1 MSTDSDAGFRPLNF
15 VSEQLDPALD
25 LFEESLNRRWRAEV
39 VDYIYKCNEMS
50 GYVLPGTE
58 DPAPD
63 HDGRWA
69 SQIKTHTRGTGS
81 LIGSSNSD
89 PDEFCTYVRWVKNGQ
104 EGSLSDVSD
113 HGPPGG
119 GFGDIRN
126 TDDPSD
132 FEYDSCPIG
141 NQVFREIEELARRE
155 RGNLLPKIPL
165 FDAHDL
171 GEIEQSHGSLV
182 KLCAIL
188 GLDLDN
194 SVGLTGHSNLT
205 GITSNDLQKWNG
217 AGTNIGW
224 WANWTG
230 LVPGILAGGSDS
242 DAFFQSTTPTL
253 HYHAQIAG
261 SLANLLNVRATIVLN
276 TRKNVV
282 NAVTSAAGRLDQFEF
297 QDTTSE
303 SSSIFAVVAAGS
315 LLLALYPP
323 AGVAAASLS
332 IAAFLGDGMMD
343 KASSDLAY
351 QQSREGI
358 IADLHAEVDQINDI
372 LYDDEL
378 KYTSFVA
385 TLESDIL
392 GLKASHRALY
402 DFTQNNPRGAKGA
415 KGFEIDPEH
424 TLEIARHC
432 FRAAEEYESTISA
445 LVGSD
450 PADAHLRNADGVQTW
465 ADAQVAEIREVLLGY
480 LRTTIARYHEAGLQT
495 KDGIDRTYRT
505 DRAIADNWA
514 AYEAQLEAGQARERK
529 GGENP
534 YSPDKPDFN
543 GSEEGTGGRSDQ
555 QVEQPDDQQLAPDV
569 VNPGRN

>member
-1 MSTDSDAGFRPLNF
+1 MSADSDAGFRSPNF

-39 VDYIYKCNEMS
+39 VRFIYRCNEM
-50 GYVLPGTE
+50 GGNVFPGTD
-58 DPAPD
+58 DPAPN

-81 LIGSSNSD
+81 LIGSPGSD
-89 PDEFCTYVRWVKNGQ
+89 PEEFCTYVQWVKNGQ
-104 EGSLSDVSD
+104 EGPLSEVPD
-113 HGPPGG
+113 HEPPGG
-119 GFGDIRN
+119 GFGDIRA

-132 FEYDSCPIG
+132 FEYDSCPLG

-155 RGNLLPKIPL
+155 RGNILPKFPL

-171 GEIEQSHGSLV
+171 GKIEQSHDSLV
-182 KLCAIL
+182 KLCGML
-188 GLDLDN
+188 GLAIDN
-194 SVGLTGHSNLT
+194 SVGLAGYSNLT

-230 LVPGILAGGSDS
+230 LVPGVLAGGSDS

-253 HYHAQIAG
+253 HYHGQIAG

-276 TRKNVV
+276 TRQNVV
-282 NAVTSAAGRLDQFEF
+282 NAVTAAAGRLDQFEF

-323 AGVAAASLS
+323 AGIAAASLS
-332 IAAFLGDGMMD
+332 VAAFLGDGMMD
-343 KASSDLAY
+343 KTSSDLVY
-351 QQSREGI
+351 QESREGI
-358 IADLHAEVDQINDI
+358 IADLHAEVDQINEI
-372 LYDDEL
+372 LYDDES
-378 KYTSFVA
+378 KYTNSVA
-385 TLESDIL
+385 SLESDVL
-392 GLKASHRALY
+392 GLKTSHRALY
-402 DFTQNNPRGAKGA
+402 DLTKNHPRGTKGG
-415 KGFEIDPEH
+415 KGFELDPEH

-432 FRAAEEYESTISA
+432 FRAAEEYESTINA
-445 LVGSD
+445 LEGSD
-450 PADAHLRNADGVQTW
+450 PADAHLRNADGVQIW
-465 ADAQVAEIREVLLGY
+465 ADTQVAEIRETLLGY
-480 LRTTIARYHEAGLQT
+480 LKTTIARYYEAGQQT
-495 KDGIDRTYRT
+495 KNGIDRTYRI

-543 GSEEGTGGRSDQ
+543 GGKEGTGGRSDQ
-555 QVEQPDDQQLAPDV
+555 HVEQPDDQLAPEAVD
-569 VNPGRN
+569 PGRN